1 MRLRGLSRLLPGV
14 AAASRPMVGGQAVM
28 EGVMMRHADRLA
40 LAVRRSDGSIHVE
53 TWRWF
58 SLTSAAWL
66 RKPMVRGFPVLLE
79 TLVNGIKALNH
90 SAVLAAEAP
99 AGEEGREAGADEI
112 KPWHLV
118 LTLMASIGLALGL
131 FVVVPH
137 LFSMGMQALGLG
149 GGMEGVLFHV
159 WDGVFKLAIFL
170 GYILA
175 ISYVPDIRRVFQYHG
190 AEHKMIWAHE
200 KGQPLEPDYA
210 RAFSRL
216 HPRCGTTFLLI
227 VLSLSICMHTILVPQ
242 LLALYTP
249 ESTALKH
256 AYVMAG
262 KLLLLVPVSAMAY
275 EAIRLAGRHEG
286 SAFCRF
292 LSGPGLCLQRLT
304 TFEPD
309 DEQLEVAA
317 AALCAALKEPGTEPG
332 CETEG
337 DGYFIDSA
345 RKVVVASSDSSG

>member
-1 MRLRGLSRLLPGV
+1 MRLYRGMMRQLAPFLG
-14 AAASRPMVGGQAVM
+14 ASRPMVGGQAVM

-40 LAVRRSDGSIHVE
+40 LAVRKADGSIHVE

-90 SAVLAAEAP
+90 SAVLASQVPE
-99 AGEEGREAGADEI
+99 GEEGEAAEEEL

-118 LTLMASIGLALGL
+118 LTLMASIGLAMGL

-137 LFSMGMQALGLG
+137 LFSLGMQSLGLG
-149 GGMEGVLFHV
+149 GGMEGIAFHI
-159 WDGVFKLAIFL
+159 WDGLFKMLIFV

-200 KGQPLEPDYA
+200 KGQPLEPEYA
-210 RAFSRL
+210 RAYSRL

-227 VLSLSICMHTILVPQ
+227 VLTLSICMHTVLVPQ

-249 ESTALKH
+249 ESSVLKH
-256 AYVMAG
+256 LYVVVG
-262 KLLLLVPVSAMAY
+262 KLLMLVPISAMAY
-275 EAIRLAGRHEG
+275 EAIRLAGKYDG
-286 SAFCRF
+286 STFCRF

-317 AALCAALKEPGTEPG
+317 AALCAALADPSEDAA
-332 CETEG
+332 CDTEG
-337 DGYFIDSA
+337 DGYFLDAA
-345 RKVVVASSDSSG
+345 RKTAVASSES